1 MPFRG
6 WPAEAIEFYEGLAA
20 DNSRSYWQA
29 HKDVFEKK
37 VRGPMV
43 ELLAELAPEFGEGK
57 IFRPNRD
64 VRFSPDKS
72 PYKTAL
78 GATVGNAGYVQFS
91 ASGLA
96 AGSGMWMM
104 ETDQL
109 NRYRAAVHDDKT
121 GEELAGII
129 EAVRKEGLEVTGHDI
144 LKTAPKGYSR
154 DHPRID
160 LLRNKGLIVWKEW
173 PAGAWLGR
181 GTSKNRVVELL
192 RTARPLNGWLQ
203 QHVGPSTSTS

>member
-1 MPFRG
+1 MAFRG

-29 HKDVFEKK
+29 HKDVFERK

-43 ELLAELAPEFGEGK
+43 ELLAELAPEFGEGR

-64 VRFSPDKS
+64 VRFSADKS

-78 GATVGNAGYVQFS
+78 GAVVGNAGYVQLS

-96 AGSGMWMM
+96 AGSGMWVM

-109 NRYRAAVHDDKT
+109 NRYRAAVDDAQT

-129 EAVRKEGLEVTGHDI
+129 EALRKEGLEVMGHHV
-144 LKTAPKGYSR
+144 LKTAPKGYAR
-154 DHPRID
+154 DHPRVD

-181 GTSKNRVVELL
+181 GTAKNRVVEFL
-192 RTARPLNGWLQ
+192 RTARPLNRWLRDN
-203 QHVGPSTSTS
+203 VGPST